1 MKKFFFVIISQIIFF
16 NVFSQDTLRIM
27 AYNTLYYGVNN
38 SFCDQV
44 NNNLQKK
51 NDALRKITAYAKPD
65 VLGLNEIS
73 SNVNIH
79 KMVLDSI
86 LNINGVTKYKRAQLT
101 NFSSK
106 SIVNALFYDSEKLT
120 LHKEYAL
127 IGGDRDINFYYLY
140 YNSPDLANS
149 QDTVFFVFILAHL
162 ASGSSS
168 ESATKRDFEVGLVTN
183 HIASLNNAN
192 NYFFMGDFNLYSAN
206 EAAFQRMINH
216 SNPNARF
223 YDPVNKI
230 GVWSNNS
237 FYAPYHTQS
246 THTSTN
252 CFVGGGMDDRFDFI
266 MVSSPVINDY
276 LKVKYIPNSY
286 VTLGQ
291 DGLRFD
297 KSLIDSP
304 PNLSAPAHVIQALYD
319 MSDHLPVY
327 LDVKVNYSGSNSTQN
342 EIVFEN
348 WIKFENPVNENI
360 ELNIFSQIENQYSI
374 TLYDITG
381 RKVYSKFVN
390 LSKGENAIDIPIGFL
405 KNGIYMLNVIEKN
418 GVQKTIKVIK
428 N

>member
-1 MKKFFFVIISQIIFF
+1 MKKIIFAILF
-16 NVFSQDTLRIM
+16 NFVLLNLYSQDTLRIM

-38 SFCDQV
+38 SFCDQG

-51 NDALRKITAYAKPD
+51 NDALRKITAYSKPD

-79 KMVLDSI
+79 KMVLDSV
-86 LNINGVTKYKRAQLT
+86 LNINGVTKYKKAQQT
-101 NFSSK
+101 NFSST

-127 IGGDRDINFYYLY
+127 IGGDRDINFYFLH
-140 YNSPDLANS
+140 YNSPDLATAE
-149 QDTVFFVFILAHL
+149 DTVFFVFVLAHL

-168 ESATKRDFEVGLVTN
+168 ESATKRDFEVSLVTN
-183 HIASLNNAN
+183 HISSLNKAN

-206 EAAFQRMINH
+206 EAAFQRMIHH

-223 YDPVNKI
+223 YDPLNKI

-266 MVSSPVINDY
+266 MVSSPVMNDY
-276 LKVKYIPNSY
+276 LRVKYIPNSY

-297 KSLIDSP
+297 KSLIDLP
-304 PNLSAPAHVIQALYD
+304 TNLSAPAHVIQALYD

-327 LDVKVNYSGSNSTQN
+327 LDVKVNYSGPNSTQN
-342 EIVFEN
+342 EVVFEN

-360 ELNIFSQIENQYSI
+360 ELNIYSHSENQYSI
-374 TLYDITG
+374 ILYDITG
-381 RKVYSKFVN
+381 RKVFSKTIII
-390 LSKGENAIDIPIGFL
+390 SKGENLINIPIGYL
-405 KNGIYMLNVIEKN
+405 KNGIYMLNVTEQDGKER
-418 GVQKTIKVIK
+418 TIKVIK